1 MTRRSFLTGAG
12 VVTVLVAGGGVWR
25 ASDRGVF
32 SVGEGP
38 AYEPWKN
45 WRGDA
50 GDGALALVR
59 AAILAANPH
68 NTQPWLF
75 RVSKSRIELYL
86 DTKRNVGALDPFL
99 REEHIG
105 LGCALENLM
114 LAARAGGYDAS
125 LNLLAG
131 KLATIPAEPKPKL
144 VARIDLAPGKP
155 HDSELYDAIPR
166 RHTNRSAY
174 IPQKPIPPQFI
185 DALGRLTG
193 DEADVKMF
201 LFQAEADRKRIVQ
214 ASATANVALYSDPE
228 IRRGTDPWVRIG
240 WNSVQKFRDGLAID
254 NFGEAPIAAG
264 LTKMLPAWLLQ
275 WAASR
280 QEKTGYADLMLSAPL
295 IGMVAVRDRYD
306 QEQCLRAGRIW
317 QRAHLLATARGLA
330 GRPCNEAVELVD
342 REKALG
348 KPAKQAGVLGDIV
361 GDATWQ
367 PTFVFYMGTPT
378 WPGLASARRP
388 VEAVIL

>member
-32 SVGEGP
+32 SVGEGL

-155 HDSELYDAIPR
+155 RKS
-166 RHTNRSAY
+166 RS
-174 IPQKPIPPQFI
+174 
-185 DALGRLTG
+185 RLN
-193 DEADVKMF
+193 
-201 LFQAEADRKRIVQ
+201 L
-214 ASATANVALYSDPE
+214 S
-228 IRRGTDPWVRIG
+228 
-240 WNSVQKFRDGLAID
+240 
-254 NFGEAPIAAG
+254 
-264 LTKMLPAWLLQ
+264 ML
-275 WAASR
+275 WA
-280 QEKTGYADLMLSAPL
+280 
-295 IGMVAVRDRYD
+295 V
-306 QEQCLRAGRIW
+306 
-317 QRAHLLATARGLA
+317 
-330 GRPCNEAVELVD
+330 
-342 REKALG
+342 
-348 KPAKQAGVLGDIV
+348 
-361 GDATWQ
+361 
-367 PTFVFYMGTPT
+367 
-378 WPGLASARRP
+378 
-388 VEAVIL
+388 